1 MSSHSILPGDLSNR
15 IANLRKK
22 VGATLKARE
31 ERLSKEKKPELPNF
45 NKKLKEE
52 KDHEHSM
59 AREEVS

>member
-52 KDHEHSM
+52 KDH
-59 AREEVS
+59 